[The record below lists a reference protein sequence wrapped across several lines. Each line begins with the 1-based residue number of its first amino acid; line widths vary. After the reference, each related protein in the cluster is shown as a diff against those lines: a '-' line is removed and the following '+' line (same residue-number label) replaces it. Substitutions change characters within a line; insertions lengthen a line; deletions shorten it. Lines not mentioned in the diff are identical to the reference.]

1 MTGTLPAR
9 VRAVS
14 LGTRDYKIC
23 GVFAVQG
30 GFNQSLSVS
39 LQLRP
44 VYSFAIKYSIVLHS
58 QNHYFACRATAGA
71 LLGEKWGKVTDRL
84 YFVKNCAA
92 GVGWLFVSWPF
103 NYSSVHKSCLL

>member
-1 MTGTLPAR
+1 MTGTLPAG

-44 VYSFAIKYSIVLHS
+44 VYSFAIKYFTYISPT
-58 QNHYFACRATAGA
+58 FP
-71 LLGEKWGKVTDRL
+71 KP
-84 YFVKNCAA
+84 
-92 GVGWLFVSWPF
+92 LFCLRG
-103 NYSSVHKSCLL
+103 YSGSPAR

>member
-1 MTGTLPAR
+1 MTGTLPAG

-44 VYSFAIKYSIVLHS
+44 VYSFAIKY
-58 QNHYFACRATAGA
+58 
-71 LLGEKWGKVTDRL
+71 
-84 YFVKNCAA
+84 
-92 GVGWLFVSWPF
+92 
-103 NYSSVHKSCLL
+103 